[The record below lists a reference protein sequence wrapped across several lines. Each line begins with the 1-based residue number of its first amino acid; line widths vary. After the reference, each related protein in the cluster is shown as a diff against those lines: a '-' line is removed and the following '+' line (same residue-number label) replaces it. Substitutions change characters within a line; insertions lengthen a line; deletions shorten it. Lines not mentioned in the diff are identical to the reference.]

1 MMKRFLSTT
10 AILIS
15 LSGAAYAE
23 SHTTAGFGTVAA
35 ASTDFFAS
43 DLIGMR
49 VPSQPMGRKIGMIS
63 AKSMILSLVQT
74 AM

>member
-15 LSGAAYAE
+15 LSGAAFAE
-23 SHTTAGFGTVAA
+23 THTNPGFGTVAA
-35 ASTDFFAS
+35 TANDFFAS

-49 VPSQPMGRKIGMIS
+49 VYNSEAQIDTNATIAADGQKKLG
-63 AKSMILSLVQT
+63 
-74 AM
+74 